1 MLKNIIQN
9 KFFLIC
15 VMVVFLFL
23 LGEQVRHNLTI
34 EKNNQARDQADLR
47 NYVLEIEV
55 ERAGIEKYKHFI
67 Q

>member
-1 MLKNIIQN
+1 
-9 KFFLIC
+9 
-15 VMVVFLFL
+15 MVVFLFL